1 MVVGQAPPYN
11 SAMFIHTV
19 YFWLTENAPPTAR
32 EQLVRDCRQI
42 LGKVP
47 TVRHLF
53 AGPPAMTPRDVV
65 DNSYAVGL
73 TVILDDSAAHE
84 VYQKHPLHMDFIAA
98 NKPNWRRVQV
108 YDFAT

>member
-1 MVVGQAPPYN
+1 
-11 SAMFIHTV
+11 MFVHTV
-19 YFWLTENAPPTAR
+19 YFWVNPGTPAAAVDQLVGDCQTLLGKIPTANH
-32 EQLVRDCRQI
+32 VWA
-42 LGKVP
+42 GK
-47 TVRHLF
+47 
-53 AGPPAMTPRDVV
+53 PAMTPRDVV

-98 NKPNWRRVQV
+98 NKANWKRVQV